1 MKSYSNE
8 VADNGKVEAVEQ
20 RLTEA
25 LSKQDEAQN
34 GRIANLEG
42 KVKYLTIRSYIASGM
57 IFLIV
62 LTDILRHGW

>member
-8 VADNGKVEAVEQ
+8 VADTSKVQDVEQ

-34 GRIANLEG
+34 TRLAALESKAKHLGFRANIQSVL
-42 KVKYLTIRSYIASGM
+42 L
-57 IFLIV
+57 FLIV
-62 LTDILRHGW
+62 VTDIIRNGF